1 MNYYFIKDVMAKK
14 KYLDKEIKR
23 SCARIN
29 ISASSL
35 CNRESLL

>member
-1 MNYYFIKDVMAKK
+1 MAKK
-14 KYLDKEIKR
+14 NKYFDKEIKR

-35 CNRESLL
+35 CNRESLLSAT